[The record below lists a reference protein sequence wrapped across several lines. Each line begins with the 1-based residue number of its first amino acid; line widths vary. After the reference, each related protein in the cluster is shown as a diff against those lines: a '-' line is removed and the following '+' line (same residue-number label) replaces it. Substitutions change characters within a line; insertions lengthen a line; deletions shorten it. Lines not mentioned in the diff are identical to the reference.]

1 MQQGEAIKETTFIIA
16 KAKVDC
22 IDGVVMA
29 DLFDRHENRLYFHKT
44 KDGEFMFDVY
54 YLKDRVK
61 GKTNETPRNI
71 FQIINLL
78 EEHGVSITYTAE
90 NEGRTRLD

>member
-22 IDGVVMA
+22 TSGVVMA

-44 KDGEFMFDVY
+44 KDGEFIFDVY

-61 GKTNETPRNI
+61 GYTTETPTNI
-71 FQIINLL
+71 FQIISLL
-78 EEHGVSITYTAE
+78 EEHGVSIAYTAE
-90 NEGRTRLD
+90 NEGRPSLD